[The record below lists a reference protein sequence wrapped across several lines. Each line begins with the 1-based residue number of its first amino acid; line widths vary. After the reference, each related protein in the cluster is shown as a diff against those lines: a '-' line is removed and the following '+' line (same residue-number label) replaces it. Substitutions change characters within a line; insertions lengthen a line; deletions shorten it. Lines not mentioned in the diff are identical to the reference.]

1 MRADHALHSE
11 ISFVPWLQHRDN
23 ARTNDRTEC
32 LAGQERTAMKLEL
45 GQSKLRLGREQLIAV
60 RDGVGVRVT
69 CVAGAVWI
77 TEEQAGKDVILDAGE
92 SHTITHPGL
101 TLVMALRAASL
112 CMHEPRVSLW
122 TRLAS
127 WLERLVPNRLAPRG
141 IG

>member
-1 MRADHALHSE
+1 
-11 ISFVPWLQHRDN
+11 
-23 ARTNDRTEC
+23 
-32 LAGQERTAMKLEL
+32 MKLEL

-69 CVAGAVWI
+69 CLAGALWI
-77 TEEQAGKDVILDAGE
+77 TEEQGGADVVLDAGE

-112 CMHEPRVSLW
+112 CMREPHVSVW
-122 TRLAS
+122 ARLAG
-127 WLERLVPNRLAPRG
+127 WLERVVPTRLAPRG